1 MHIPNFINAAYVC
14 AGLFVL
20 ALWDLKGQQKALVK
34 IQGAGVISLTNAGSD
49 NQDMDQS
56 QEGEGMAPTK
66 KSAAEDVDTEEI
78 LQALKEK
85 MAELLKDIR
94 LLIEALEWIESRWQ
108 NVTPWM

>member
-14 AGLFVL
+14 AGLFLL

-34 IQGAGVISLTNAGSD
+34 IQRAGVITLASAVNV
-49 NQDMDQS
+49 NQDKDQV
-56 QEGEGMAPTK
+56 QECEGGEPEK
-66 KSAAEDVDTEEI
+66 KGAAEDVDTEEI

-94 LLIEALEWIESRWQ
+94 LLIEALEWVESRWQ